1 MHKEY
6 LKTSLSFYAVT
17 LPLIVHKKCGYEN
30 EKASIRID
38 LEKEKAGMMSSRAR
52 APKYPSVLIFSPTR
66 S

>member
-1 MHKEY
+1 M
-6 LKTSLSFYAVT
+6 
-17 LPLIVHKKCGYEN
+17 PLVVHKKGRFEN